1 MRIKIFALLAV
12 AAAPLAAQGT
22 PPASGAVADGRA
34 LWSDVR
40 GYILQSAIDMPEAKY
55 SYRPTPEVRTFGEL
69 IAHIAGSQSMFCA
82 IALGN
87 APPTENAVESKKLS
101 KADLIDALKRSNTD
115 CSAAYAQADAAAS
128 QMVTLF
134 GQQRQS
140 PLHPHGER
148 DTRQRALWQH
158 RDLLPDERDGTAVE
172 PAGGGLNRLACMC
185 YGRGSVVRLEYRT
198 RVPSACPSSEPIR
211 RVEAPAPT
219 NVARRPRPSRRHR

>member
-115 CSAAYAQADAAAS
+115 CIAAYAQADAAAS

-134 GQQRQS
+134 GQQHSRLFTLMENATHDNEHYGNIVTYFRMNGMVPPS
-140 PLHPHGER
+140 SR
-148 DTRQRALWQH
+148 
-158 RDLLPDERDGTAVE
+158 
-172 PAGGGLNRLACMC
+172 PAGG
-185 YGRGSVVRLEYRT
+185 
-198 RVPSACPSSEPIR
+198 
-211 RVEAPAPT
+211 
-219 NVARRPRPSRRHR
+219 